1 MNDYA
6 KMTSLQAQEEMEK
19 FREVFNVV
27 RLIDADTLR
36 ETNDEKVYARRKA
49 ETVEPCDKCYDFW
62 GKPPLWER
70 RRNPNWKLR
79 EKRSIR

>member
-36 ETNDEKVYARRKA
+36 ETNDEKVYVRRKA

-62 GKPPLWER
+62 GK
-70 RRNPNWKLR
+70 RNPCENCVAFAALVGKT
-79 EKRSIR
+79 

>member
-36 ETNDEKVYARRKA
+36 ETNDEKVCPKKSRNRRA
-49 ETVEPCDKCYDFW
+49 
-62 GKPPLWER
+62 
-70 RRNPNWKLR
+70 LR
-79 EKRSIR
+79 QML

>member
-27 RLIDADTLR
+27 RLIDAIP
-36 ETNDEKVYARRKA
+36 YARRTTK
-49 ETVEPCDKCYDFW
+49 KCMSEE
-62 GKPPLWER
+62 KPKP
-70 RRNPNWKLR
+70 
-79 EKRSIR
+79 